1 MFGWEM
7 LEVKRNEHNQKIA
20 VFKNV
25 DSGEVIEKDF
35 FTGCINP
42 TSKPNPVIAESGL
55 ADAGGMMDVNKYTL
69 QHNKYENIFTIGDAV
84 GFNTTRT
91 HTAAI
96 A

>member
-7 LEVKRNEHNQKIA
+7 IKVYKNEIGQKVA

-35 FTGCINP
+35 FTTCVNP
-42 TSKPNPVIAESGL
+42 PSKPWKELTQSGL
-55 ADAGGMMDVNKYTL
+55 CSENGLVDINKYTL
-69 QHNKYENIFTIGDAV
+69 QHNKYENVFAFGDCA
-84 GFNTTRT
+84 NTGTT
-91 HTAAI
+91 PTMEAAI